1 MSSPPLPWIDA
12 ATLERLLPAADAVE
26 AVEAALRG
34 GLDPSKDPPRGVV
47 DTAHGQLLLMPAE
60 TSDGVGVKVTSVAP
74 ANPARG
80 LPRIQAVYVLMDAE
94 TLTPVALLDGTALT
108 VVRTA
113 AVSAAAVS
121 GLAAED
127 AARIVVFGSGP
138 QADGHLQALC
148 AVRPVTDVVVVGRD
162 PARAASCAERAA
174 ALGLRATVGSAE
186 DVADA
191 DIVVCATTARRPL
204 FDGNLVRDGVCVV
217 AVGSH
222 EPDARELDPEL
233 LARATVVV
241 EDSATAL
248 REAGDVILAVREGRL
263 REDALV
269 ELADLIRAGEIQLSG
284 GPRVFKSV
292 GMPWQ
297 DLVVATEVHRRSN
310 LAQP

>member
-1 MSSPPLPWIDA
+1 
-12 ATLERLLPAADAVE
+12 
-26 AVEAALRG
+26 
-34 GLDPSKDPPRGVV
+34 
-47 DTAHGQLLLMPAE
+47 
-60 TSDGVGVKVTSVAP
+60 
-74 ANPARG
+74 
-80 LPRIQAVYVLMDAE
+80 
-94 TLTPVALLDGTALT
+94 
-108 VVRTA
+108 
-113 AVSAAAVS
+113 
-121 GLAAED
+121 
-127 AARIVVFGSGP
+127 
-138 QADGHLQALC
+138 
-148 AVRPVTDVVVVGRD
+148 
-162 PARAASCAERAA
+162 
-174 ALGLRATVGSAE
+174 
-186 DVADA
+186 
-191 DIVVCATTARRPL
+191 VCATTARRPL

-217 AVGSH
+217 TVGSH

-284 GPRVFKSV
+284 APRVFKSV